1 MGWRREPRKRRT
13 HLVLSPVR
21 GQPREFPTRPR
32 PATRETRRTSPP
44 SACPRCTSSSRRRC
58 SPSRTWA
65 GRWTHWP
72 RSWCMCPRR
81 RWWARWMR
89 RKKECTRARDRRK
102 SRSRSSRRSEWRRSP
117 RASRPGTSISTP
129 QSCRAHPR
137 RRCRRQSGSTSRRS
151 QSTRARGR
159 GWRRSLWRRWPHA
172 CRPQTSIQSVRPRRP
187 QPRRRCRRQ
196 PGSTSRRSQSTRAR
210 GRGYL
215 MWSHSSH
222 RSLKRLWPRACRLR
236 TSIPTPR
243 TSRPQPRRR
252 CRRQPGSTSRRSQST
267 RAHDRRRS
275 RSRSSRRSL
284 KRRSPRVC
292 RPRTSI

>member
-1 MGWRREPRKRRT
+1 MYKVGVDLSDESALEDMVRWRVSPGSNSEGCELGWRREPRKRRT

-44 SACPRCTSSSRRRC
+44 SACPRRRWWARWMRRSWEHTSPRSACPRCTSSSRRRC

-151 QSTRARGR
+151 QSTRA
-159 GWRRSLWRRWPHA
+159 
-172 CRPQTSIQSVRPRRP
+172 
-187 QPRRRCRRQ
+187 
-196 PGSTSRRSQSTRAR
+196 
-210 GRGYL
+210 
-215 MWSHSSH
+215 
-222 RSLKRLWPRACRLR
+222 
-236 TSIPTPR
+236 
-243 TSRPQPRRR
+243 
-252 CRRQPGSTSRRSQST
+252 
-267 RAHDRRRS
+267 HDRRRS

-284 KRRSPRVC
+284 KRRSPRAC

>member
-196 PGSTSRRSQSTRAR
+196 PGSTRTPGAIGVRVHTGWRCTQ
-210 GRGYL
+210 L
-215 MWSHSSH
+215 
-222 RSLKRLWPRACRLR
+222 CR
-236 TSIPTPR
+236 
-243 TSRPQPRRR
+243 
-252 CRRQPGSTSRRSQST
+252 
-267 RAHDRRRS
+267 
-275 RSRSSRRSL
+275 
-284 KRRSPRVC
+284 
-292 RPRTSI
+292 